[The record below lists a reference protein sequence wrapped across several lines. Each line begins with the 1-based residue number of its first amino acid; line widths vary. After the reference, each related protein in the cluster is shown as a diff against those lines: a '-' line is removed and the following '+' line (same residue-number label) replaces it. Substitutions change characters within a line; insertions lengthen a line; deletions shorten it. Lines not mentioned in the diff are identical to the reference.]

1 MAEKE
6 EVVKNG
12 ETQLRLEID
21 KFKLDEELVGQPMQV
36 FLWARKT
43 ADAQLEFDEAKAE
56 LSLSYAELD
65 KSIRDNPA
73 DYGIAKLTETIVE
86 QTILALPEYVVGQ
99 KRVNKARHKV
109 AYAEAAVNGLEHRK
123 RSITLLVE
131 LWIKEY
137 YSDTRGRIQ
146 GSEEVSEF
154 EKDAIRNRAR
164 RRIEEKEELA
174 TEDSET

>member
-1 MAEKE
+1 MGIEGWPMPAHVYDWKFVCPRCSAIHYYRPLTGCQRCKHLILKKVRNRTMAEKE

-65 KSIRDNPA
+65 K
-73 DYGIAKLTETIVE
+73 
-86 QTILALPEYVVGQ
+86 
-99 KRVNKARHKV
+99 
-109 AYAEAAVNGLEHRK
+109 
-123 RSITLLVE
+123 
-131 LWIKEY
+131 WIQI
-137 YSDTRGRIQ
+137 GRA
-146 GSEEVSEF
+146 SC
-154 EKDAIRNRAR
+154 R
-164 RRIEEKEELA
+164 
-174 TEDSET
+174 